1 MRRNP
6 HDRILKIE
14 SKKQYLSTVSKSFF
28 FFLME

>member
-14 SKKQYLSTVSKSFF
+14 SKKQHLSTISKTFF
-28 FFLME
+28 FFN